1 MNPGNRIM
9 CHGANCCGVVYLP
22 REMRGA
28 TKAS

>member
-1 MNPGNRIM
+1 MNPGNRM
-9 CHGANCCGVVYLP
+9 MRYGANCCGVVELS